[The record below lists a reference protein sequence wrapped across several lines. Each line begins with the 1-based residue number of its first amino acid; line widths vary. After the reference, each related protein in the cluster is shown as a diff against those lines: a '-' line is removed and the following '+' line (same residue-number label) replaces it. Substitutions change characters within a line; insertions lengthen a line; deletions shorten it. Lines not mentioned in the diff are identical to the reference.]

1 MSGQASKSS
10 TSMHCITEEEEEE
23 QIENQA
29 GGILDQAESYIR
41 DFTMSR
47 IDLVPTIRGGLLA

>member
-1 MSGQASKSS
+1 
-10 TSMHCITEEEEEE
+10 MHCITEEDEEE

-29 GGILDQAESYIR
+29 GGVLDQAESYIR